1 MAVVLPDGVDTILD
15 LIGVG
20 WPNVDEDAYRDMAKD
35 LRDFADDVDEDSHA
49 AHQSMQRLISSGQ
62 SEALGALNGYWGKVK
77 DKHLKDLGDAARI
90 FADAMDAAADIIEG
104 RKWVAVGE
112 LTACAASAGIS
123 LAAAP
128 FTAGLS
134 TLIGAGAIQACRIA
148 VKRAIKEMMDLA
160 VEQIVTAMTE
170 PAAAALEN
178 MAAELVVQLASN
190 GLGTQDGVDIAQVG
204 AAGREGFADGVQS
217 GKESLHL
224 ASADGPAAGGLP
236 SLGGMLGTLDIDED
250 EHDRAATKLNSVST
264 SINGRTTGKLTKAKS
279 SHNRTR
285 GKDDVAQAIDTVAD
299 KMMASLEKATKQLGD
314 HMGGALPKGVRGIAG
329 SHKDNDRRTKDSFD
343 KIKVDGGDGRGG
355 QGGKGPGGAD
365 RPGSPG
371 SRRGGERPR
380 SLRDASEQPREKAIP
395 LSKRRCKTDP
405 VDVASGEMVLAHTDL
420 ALPGVLPLVLRR
432 THLSSYR
439 WGHWFGPTWASTLD
453 ERLEVTDRG
462 TLWAREDGSILAY
475 PALPGE
481 GSEAVWPLE
490 GDRLPLA
497 FAERSVLGEVTYA
510 VTDIRSGITRYF
522 TGSPHQGSLYWLN
535 EIEDRNGNSVHIAR
549 SEGGL
554 PTAVT
559 HDGGY
564 RVTLSRDADLDRIA
578 DISLHTPNGPTRI
591 TAFGYDE
598 AGRLETVTNSSGRPL
613 RFTYD
618 PDGRI
623 TSWTD
628 RNDSTYHY
636 VYDTEGRVSRT
647 TGPAGF
653 LSSTFAYQPAGADGH
668 RTTHFTDST
677 GATTAFRINQAHQ
690 VVTETDPLGHTTH
703 FDFDPYDRLLAV
715 TDPLGHTTRFE
726 RDEHGNL
733 TAMTAP
739 DGARTTA
746 AYNHL
751 HLPVEIT
758 ERGGRRTRYTYDD
771 RGNLASTTDP
781 AGARTEYEVNA
792 HGHLTAIRDALG
804 QTTRITPNP
813 VGLPEAVTAPGGAT
827 ATCVRDAFGRVTVA
841 TDALG
846 HTVRQA
852 WTVEGKPAWREL
864 PDGTR
869 EEWTWDGE
877 GNLLRHTD
885 RMGRTSTHTH
895 THFDQPTATRTTDG
909 EYRFAHDTE
918 LRLTRVTNA
927 QGLTWHYTYDAAG
940 RLTRE
945 TDFDGRTITYEHD
958 PAGRL
963 ISRTNAAGQTLTFER
978 DTLGRVTELRHS
990 DGPVSTFTHD
1000 ETGHLTRITN
1010 PHATIELE
1018 RDAAGRI
1025 TAETVN
1031 DRTLAHAYDALG
1043 RRTHRRTPSGATST
1057 LTYTPQGLTAYE
1069 TGEHT
1074 FHFDRDALGRETA
1087 RDLDG
1092 RLTLHHTW
1100 DTLGRL
1106 TGQSLTTPGTDI
1118 LTRTFT
1124 YRADGTPTGIDDTLA
1139 GPRTLTL
1146 DPSGRITAVQARGWR
1161 ETYAYNAAGDQTHTT
1176 LPAQAPGQDTAG
1188 PRTQQGTRITRA
1200 GRTHYHYDPAGRLIR
1215 RQTTTLSGK
1224 TLTWHFHWDAED
1236 RLTHLQ
1242 TPGGTHWHYRYDA
1255 LGRRTAKHH
1264 LDPDGR
1270 LLETTTYCWDGA
1282 QLAEQTTG
1290 PTTLTWD
1297 YTGLHPLAQRETKTD
1312 TDQHEIDRRF
1322 FAIVAHLDGSPSE
1335 LIDPDGDIAWRT
1347 RSTTWGATQ
1356 WNRDAT
1362 AYTPLR
1368 YPGQYYDPETGLH
1381 YNLNRY
1387 YDPALGRYITPDP
1400 LGLAPAINHYAY
1412 VPNPFTLADPL
1423 GLAGCEADPTW
1434 GGRVTFTRDQHGRP
1448 YEMNAT
1454 VTRDMLDEG
1463 TDARQ
1468 SLRPP
1473 GFLGGDY
1480 NQARGHILANM
1491 LGGSGDTLDNLFTIT
1506 QNPTNSPE
1514 MRDLEQAIY
1523 DAVKKDGKIVTY
1535 NVYLEYSDDQKDSV
1549 PKYIQLEAYD
1559 QKGKTIVDTSLEN
1572 PAHAQQQRHRQ
1583 GLQP

>member
-1 MAVVLPDGVDTILD
+1 
-15 LIGVG
+15 
-20 WPNVDEDAYRDMAKD
+20 
-35 LRDFADDVDEDSHA
+35 
-49 AHQSMQRLISSGQ
+49 
-62 SEALGALNGYWGKVK
+62 
-77 DKHLKDLGDAARI
+77 
-90 FADAMDAAADIIEG
+90 MDAAADIIEG
-104 RKWVAVGE
+104 RKWVAIGE

-148 VKRAIKEMMDLA
+148 VKRAIKEMTELA

-170 PAAAALEN
+170 PAVKSLEN
-178 MAAELVVQLASN
+178 MAADLVVQLAAN
-190 GLGTQDGVDIAQVG
+190 GLGLQEGVDVRQVG
-204 AAGREGFADGVQS
+204 DVGKEGFHDGVQS

-224 ASADGPAAGGLP
+224 ASADSPGAGLPNLGGLI
-236 SLGGMLGTLDIDED
+236 GALDLDED
-250 EHDRAATKLNSVST
+250 EHDRAATKLNGVAT
-264 SINGRTTGKLTKAKS
+264 SLNGSTTGRLTRAKS
-279 SHNRTR
+279 NHNRTR
-285 GKDDVAQAIDTVAD
+285 GSDGIAQSIDTVAD
-299 KMMASLEKATKQLGD
+299 KMMTSLEKATKQLGD
-314 HMGGALPKGVRGIAG
+314 HLGGALPKGVRNIST
-329 SHKDNDRRTKDSFD
+329 SHRENERRTKESFD
-343 KIKVDGGDGRGG
+343 KIKVDGGDGRDGG
-355 QGGKGPGGAD
+355 RGGKGPSGAD
-365 RPGSPG
+365 RPGSSG
-371 SRRGGERPR
+371 SRRDGERPR
-380 SLRDASEQPREKAIP
+380 SLRDAATQPRERAIP

-405 VDVASGEMVLAHTDL
+405 VDVASGEMVLSHTDL

-432 THLSSYR
+432 THLSGYR
-439 WGHWFGPTWASTLD
+439 WGQWFGPSWASTLD

-462 TLWAREDGSILAY
+462 TLWAREDGSILTY

-481 GSEAVWPLE
+481 GSDPVWPLE

-510 VTDIRSGITRYF
+510 VTDPRSGITRYF

-535 EIEDRNGNSVHIAR
+535 EIEDRNSNSVHITR

-578 DISLHTPNGPTRI
+578 DISLHTPNGPTRV

-598 AGRLETVTNSSGRPL
+598 AGRLKTVTNSSDRPL

-636 VYDTEGRVSRT
+636 IYDTEGRVSRT

-653 LSSTFAYQPAGADGH
+653 LSSTFAYEPAEADGH

-751 HLPVEIT
+751 HLPIEIT

-813 VGLPEAVTAPGGAT
+813 AGLPEAVTAPGGAT
-827 ATCVRDAFGRVTVA
+827 ATCARDAFGRVTAA

-846 HTVRQA
+846 HTIRQA

-885 RMGRTSTHTH
+885 RMGRTTTHTH

-1010 PHATIELE
+1010 AHATIELE
-1018 RDAAGRI
+1018 RDATGRI

-1057 LTYTPQGLTAYE
+1057 LTYTP
-1069 TGEHT
+1069 
-1074 FHFDRDALGRETA
+1074 
-1087 RDLDG
+1087 
-1092 RLTLHHTW
+1092 
-1100 DTLGRL
+1100 
-1106 TGQSLTTPGTDI
+1106 
-1118 LTRTFT
+1118 
-1124 YRADGTPTGIDDTLA
+1124 
-1139 GPRTLTL
+1139 
-1146 DPSGRITAVQARGWR
+1146 
-1161 ETYAYNAAGDQTHTT
+1161 
-1176 LPAQAPGQDTAG
+1176 
-1188 PRTQQGTRITRA
+1188 
-1200 GRTHYHYDPAGRLIR
+1200 
-1215 RQTTTLSGK
+1215 
-1224 TLTWHFHWDAED
+1224 
-1236 RLTHLQ
+1236 
-1242 TPGGTHWHYRYDA
+1242 
-1255 LGRRTAKHH
+1255 
-1264 LDPDGR
+1264 
-1270 LLETTTYCWDGA
+1270 
-1282 QLAEQTTG
+1282 
-1290 PTTLTWD
+1290 
-1297 YTGLHPLAQRETKTD
+1297 
-1312 TDQHEIDRRF
+1312 
-1322 FAIVAHLDGSPSE
+1322 
-1335 LIDPDGDIAWRT
+1335 
-1347 RSTTWGATQ
+1347 
-1356 WNRDAT
+1356 
-1362 AYTPLR
+1362 
-1368 YPGQYYDPETGLH
+1368 
-1381 YNLNRY
+1381 
-1387 YDPALGRYITPDP
+1387 
-1400 LGLAPAINHYAY
+1400 
-1412 VPNPFTLADPL
+1412 
-1423 GLAGCEADPTW
+1423 
-1434 GGRVTFTRDQHGRP
+1434 
-1448 YEMNAT
+1448 
-1454 VTRDMLDEG
+1454 
-1463 TDARQ
+1463 
-1468 SLRPP
+1468 
-1473 GFLGGDY
+1473 
-1480 NQARGHILANM
+1480 
-1491 LGGSGDTLDNLFTIT
+1491 
-1506 QNPTNSPE
+1506 
-1514 MRDLEQAIY
+1514 
-1523 DAVKKDGKIVTY
+1523 
-1535 NVYLEYSDDQKDSV
+1535 
-1549 PKYIQLEAYD
+1549 PKA
-1559 QKGKTIVDTSLEN
+1559 
-1572 PAHAQQQRHRQ
+1572 
-1583 GLQP
+1583 